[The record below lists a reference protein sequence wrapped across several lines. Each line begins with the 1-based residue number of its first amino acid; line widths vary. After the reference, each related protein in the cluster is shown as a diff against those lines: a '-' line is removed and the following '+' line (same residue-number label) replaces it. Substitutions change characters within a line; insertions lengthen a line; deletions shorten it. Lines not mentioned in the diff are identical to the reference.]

1 MKNAGKILREE
12 REKWGFTQ
20 HKLAKLSGVS
30 RSAISRYELGE
41 NIPMEN
47 LILLSK
53 TLKSAKLRIAAVG
66 TPVRIEYLDLVD
78 EHPLALQLKLIEELT
93 EALESVQNLDL
104 VNKLKESDL
113 NKEEKEILMKS
124 SEEVYDIIIC
134 AAMFL
139 ANYSQQFNI
148 DLEELEDIEMTK
160 LKSKNYMSTG

>member
-1 MKNAGKILREE
+1 MKNAGKILKEE
-12 REKWGFTQ
+12 RKNWGFTQ

-41 NIPMEN
+41 NIPREN
-47 LILLSK
+47 LIKLSK

-66 TPVRIEYLDLVD
+66 TPVKIEYLDLID
-78 EHPLALQLKLIEELT
+78 DHPLSLQVKLIEELT
-93 EALESVQNLDL
+93 EALEAVNNLDL

-113 NKEEKEILMKS
+113 TEEEKEILKKS

-134 AAMFL
+134 GAMFL

-148 DLEELEDIEMTK
+148 DLQELENIEMNK
-160 LKSKNYMSTG
+160 LKTRKYMSG